1 MIVVDTGVISYFW
14 LRMTVDRPAAA
25 RAVRERDAVWAVPR
39 LWRSEF
45 RSVLRGYMTR
55 DLMTLDEAK
64 QYADRAEQDLKGS
77 EYEVPAE
84 TVLRFVD
91 ATGHSAYDCEYVA
104 LAEHL
109 GVPLV
114 TGDQRLVDRFDDT
127 AVLLET
133 FAGS

>member
-1 MIVVDTGVISYFW
+1 MIVVDTDVISYFW

-77 EYEVPAE
+77 EYEVPAK
-84 TVLRFVD
+84 TVLRLVD